1 MTSKTDYDLLNAQAA
16 ALMDGETD
24 FLANCANV
32 SALLFMELED
42 VNWAG
47 VYLIKEQQLVV
58 GPFQGKPACTRIDL
72 GKGVCGTAAAS
83 RQTQVVD
90 NVHEFDGHIAC
101 DGASNSE
108 IVVPMMWEDALV
120 GVLDIDSPSY
130 ARFTQEDATGLQTL
144 VDQLMRSSRL

>member
-144 VDQLMRSSRL
+144 VDQLMRSSHL